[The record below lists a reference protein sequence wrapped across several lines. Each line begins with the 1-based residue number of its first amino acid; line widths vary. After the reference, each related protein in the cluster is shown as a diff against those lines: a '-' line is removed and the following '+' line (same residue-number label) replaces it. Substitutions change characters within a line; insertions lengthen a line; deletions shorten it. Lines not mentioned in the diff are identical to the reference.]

1 MARRLLTLAGMTK
14 HWLAIALCALGA
26 CGKKGDAP
34 KVDIDAAHV
43 SAVNAAIPADLKG
56 KIEFEVTS
64 VEDGMRKHKTTYKL
78 AAPKGWKTDGPIP
91 GTLRPADGDMMGS
104 KTWGQTQLRVGENCD
119 GACEKKDWAAVSD
132 KVNFSQFTKG
142 QVEGKVVKDDK
153 GTNRRTL
160 VFERKPSDFPE
171 HDVAVHVIT
180 AWWDPDASKYFTCTA
195 ELGVPA
201 KGLAQAFELACSKVS
216 VE

>member
-1 MARRLLTLAGMTK
+1 MLAGMTK
-14 HWLAIALCALGA
+14 QWLAIGLLALGA

-34 KVDIDAAHV
+34 KVDIDPAHV

-56 KIEFEVTS
+56 KIEFEVAS
-64 VEDGMRKHKTTYKL
+64 VEDGMKKKSTMKL
-78 AAPKGWKTDGPIP
+78 AAPKGWKQDGPIP

-104 KTWGQTQLRVGENCD
+104 KTWGKTEMRIGHNCD

-132 KVNFSQFTKG
+132 KVNFSQFTGGK
-142 QVEGKVVKDDK
+142 VEGKIVKDEK

-160 VFERKPSDFPE
+160 VFERKVSESFPE
-171 HDVAVHVIT
+171 HDVAVNIVT
-180 AWWDPDASKYFTCTA
+180 AWWDPDGSRYYTCGA

-201 KGLAQAFELACSKVS
+201 KTLVQAFELACSKVS